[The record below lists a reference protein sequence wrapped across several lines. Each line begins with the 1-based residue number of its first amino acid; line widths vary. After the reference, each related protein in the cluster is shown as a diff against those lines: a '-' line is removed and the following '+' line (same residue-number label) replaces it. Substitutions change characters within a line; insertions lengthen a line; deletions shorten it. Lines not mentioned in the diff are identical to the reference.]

1 MNRQRL
7 LPVLAVFALLAAVRP
22 ASADTVI
29 TGSVGRTFSGDVQE
43 GHTSYGAA
51 IGFLGEGVFG
61 FEVEGTYTPHFFG
74 PDNSA
79 GTSNVTTLMG
89 NIVLG
94 APIGNNAARIYA
106 TGGVG
111 LMKFRVP
118 DLDALFDV
126 HRNDFGMNAG
136 AGVMVNLSQQF
147 GVRGDVRYFRDL
159 RQSDTSDFAVD
170 LGGFHYWRG
179 AVGLTLKF

>member
-1 MNRQRL
+1 MKRQRL
-7 LPVLAVFALLAAVRP
+7 FPLLAALALLAAVRP
-22 ASADTVI
+22 ASADTVL
-29 TGSVGRTFSGDVQE
+29 TGTVGRTFSGDVEE

-51 IGFLGEGVFG
+51 IGFFGGGLFG

-74 PDNSA
+74 PDNA
-79 GTSNVTTLMG
+79 DGTSNVTTLMG

-94 APIGNNAARIYA
+94 VPIGGNNSRIYA

-118 DLDALFDV
+118 DADAFFDID
-126 HRNDFGMNAG
+126 RNDFGMNAG
-136 AGVMVNLSQQF
+136 AGVMVGLGDRF
-147 GVRGDVRYFRDL
+147 GIRGDVRYFRDIHE
-159 RQSDTSDFAVD
+159 SSSGDFEVD